1 MLPITFKA
9 EIRPTAPVAPVK
21 KPEENPAEKAP
32 TVNPVNVARA
42 IAAGRH
48 SQSCAVVGSGIKL
61 LNDAIAPLQNVEP
74 STLSET
80 PRARQGSG
88 CELRITACPRGKA

>member
-1 MLPITFKA
+1 M
-9 EIRPTAPVAPVK
+9 K

-32 TVNPVNVARA
+32 SVKPEKVARA
-42 IAAGRH
+42 VAAGRH

-61 LNDAIAPLQNVEP
+61 LNDAMAPLKDVEP

-88 CELRITACPRGKA
+88 CELRITAYPTRRKSIRL